1 MKKYTFFLLVIVIAS
16 CTGGNKKEQ
25 LNTDVKTIKI
35 DWNNISDAMD
45 YSPMVEDSV
54 LMFPL
59 ETTDDCLI
67 GEVTKLIYQNNL
79 IYIADN
85 TSRSIFVFDMSGKL
99 KTKIHANGNGPGE
112 YTEIWYFTV
121 HGTDIIV
128 YDINIGKLLFYDA
141 SGKFVRD
148 IDTSKIWGT
157 DLFCIGDKIYLPNNR
172 SSSESG
178 YYNLFTIDLNNSN
191 KIEKYL
197 PFDEPQ
203 NNQGW
208 SIDSYYAQLGN
219 EALLCFCPF
228 DELYTVND
236 KEVYLSYKIDFGDR
250 RLPKQYIEGDGTTAL
265 RTAIRD
271 KYITGLERVRQSQKY
286 ILLQFNDYMTLY
298 NKETGEMQTT
308 KDLRNSL
315 LGNLLLQPNGDRF
328 TIQDEKIIQYYE
340 ADSWSYSGIAEQL
353 KSSDTHFY
361 TEELRQKFLKLATT
375 DGSDSN
381 PIILIQRLKSNS

>member
-1 MKKYTFFLLVIVIAS
+1 M
-16 CTGGNKKEQ
+16 
-25 LNTDVKTIKI
+25 
-35 DWNNISDAMD
+35 
-45 YSPMVEDSV
+45 
-54 LMFPL
+54 
-59 ETTDDCLI
+59 
-67 GEVTKLIYQNNL
+67 
-79 IYIADN
+79 
-85 TSRSIFVFDMSGKL
+85 
-99 KTKIHANGNGPGE
+99 
-112 YTEIWYFTV
+112 

-128 YDINIGKLLFYDA
+128 YDINIRKLLFYDA

-157 DLFCIGDKIYLPNNR
+157 DLFCIGDKIYLPNDG

-208 SIDSYYAQLGN
+208 GIDSYYAQLGN

-271 KYITGLERVRQSQKY
+271 HYITGLERVRQSQKY

-315 LGNLLLQPNGDRF
+315 LGNLLLQSNGDRF

-381 PIILIQRLKSNS
+381 PIILIQRLRQ

>member
-1 MKKYTFFLLVIVIAS
+1 MKKCTFFLLVIVIAS

-59 ETTDDCLI
+59 ETTEDCLI

-128 YDINIGKLLFYDA
+128 YDINISKLLFYDA
-141 SGKFVRD
+141 SGKFIRD

-157 DLFCIGDKIYLPNNR
+157 DLFCIGDKIYLPNDG

-178 YYNLFTIDLNNSN
+178 YYHLFTIDLNNSN

-208 SIDSYYAQLGN
+208 GIDSYYAQLGN

-236 KEVYLSYKIDFGDR
+236 KGVYLSYKIDFGDR

-271 KYITGLERVRQSQKY
+271 NYITGVDRVRQSQKY
-286 ILLQFNDYMTLY
+286 ILLQFKNHMTIY

-315 LGNLLLQPNGDRF
+315 LGNLLLQSNGDRF

-340 ADSWSYSGIAEQL
+340 ADSWSYSGIAERL
-353 KSSDTHFY
+353 KSSDTHF
-361 TEELRQKFLKLATT
+361 
-375 DGSDSN
+375 
-381 PIILIQRLKSNS
+381 